1 MNLSNFQKKL
11 KIVLEKFLDF
21 DLNDE
26 RDSSCQALYI
36 YIFSFFL
43 SASQEADTSLENVHQ
58 GDMDQGSKENE
69 ETAEKSGGACR
80 DDELPSSQAEE
91 RPALGYVKNCKDMD
105 STLSETRQSATISL
119 MCSVQTGNQHFK
131 SMDERDAPE
140 DQKDAAFGVQSLN
153 ISSLVS
159 KLSLYYIATWI
170 PQFALTEQEYDYMS
184 GVRYGFSKSG
194 WSLQVGFC
202 VF

>member
-1 MNLSNFQKKL
+1 M
-11 KIVLEKFLDF
+11 
-21 DLNDE
+21 
-26 RDSSCQALYI
+26 

-43 SASQEADTSLENVHQ
+43 SASQVADTSLENVHQ

-69 ETAEKSGGACR
+69 ETAEKSGDACR

-91 RPALGYVKNCKDMD
+91 RPALGYAKNYMYEDMD

-119 MCSVQTGNQHFK
+119 MCSVQTGNRHFK
-131 SMDERDAPE
+131 SMDERGAPE

-159 KLSLYYIATWI
+159 K
-170 PQFALTEQEYDYMS
+170 
-184 GVRYGFSKSG
+184 
-194 WSLQVGFC
+194 
-202 VF
+202 